1 MGSKEIQEY
10 GWRLEKREEMI
21 SLSNLLEEVVEEL
34 DEKYKTKGNLGK
46 WLRQK
51 WVDIS
56 RKDKSGKHPPCGASA
71 GSKERKGG
79 SAKYPKCRPARSA
92 AAMSKSEKR
101 SAVTRKRKA
110 GNPGGKPTMVATYKK
125 D

>member
-1 MGSKEIQEY
+1 MI
-10 GWRLEKREEMI
+10 RLADI
-21 SLSNLLEEVVEEL
+21 LEEVADEL
-34 DEKYKTKGNLGK
+34 DEKYKTKGSLGK

-56 RKDKSGKHPPCGASA
+56 RKDPKTGKHPPCGASA
-71 GSKERKGG
+71 GKQERGSGSK
-79 SAKYPKCRPARSA
+79 KYPKCRPARSA

-110 GNPGGKPTMVATYKK
+110 KNTGGKPKMVATFKK
-125 D
+125 SK

>member
-1 MGSKEIQEY
+1 MI
-10 GWRLEKREEMI
+10 RLTD
-21 SLSNLLEEVVEEL
+21 LLEEVIDEL
-34 DEKYKTKGNLGK
+34 DEDYKTKGNLGK

-56 RKDKSGKHPPCGASA
+56 RKDKKGKHPPCGASA
-71 GSKERKGG
+71 GKKERKGG

-101 SAVTRKRKA
+101 SAVTRKRRA
-110 GNPGGKPTMVATYKK
+110 GNPGGKPTMVSTFKK
-125 D
+125 DK

>member
-1 MGSKEIQEY
+1 
-10 GWRLEKREEMI
+10 LEKGKEVI
-21 SLSNLLEEVVEEL
+21 SLSDLLEEVVDEL

-56 RKDKSGKHPPCGASA
+56 RKDKSGKHPPCGDSA
-71 GSKERKGG
+71 GKKERKGG

-92 AAMSKSEKR
+92 AAMTKGEKR

-110 GNPGGKPTMVATYKK
+110 GNPGGKPTMVATHKT
-125 D
+125 DE

>member
-1 MGSKEIQEY
+1 
-10 GWRLEKREEMI
+10 MI
-21 SLSNLLEEVVEEL
+21 SLTDLLEEVADEL

-71 GSKERKGG
+71 GKKERGKSG
-79 SAKYPKCRPARSA
+79 SRKYPKCRPARSA
-92 AAMSKSEKR
+92 ASMSKSEKR

-125 D
+125 EN

>member
-1 MGSKEIQEY
+1 MET
-10 GWRLEKREEMI
+10 REKVI
-21 SLSNLLEEVVEEL
+21 SLTNLLEEVVEQL

-56 RKDKSGKHPPCGASA
+56 RKKNGKHPPCGASA
-71 GSKERKGG
+71 GKKERKGG

-92 AAMSKSEKR
+92 ASMSKSEKR
-101 SAVTRKRKA
+101 SAVIRKRKA

-125 D
+125 S

>member
-1 MGSKEIQEY
+1 
-10 GWRLEKREEMI
+10 MI
-21 SLSNLLEEVVEEL
+21 SLTELLEEVIDQL

-56 RKDKSGKHPPCGASA
+56 RKDKKGKHPPCGASA
-71 GSKERKGG
+71 GKKERKGG

-101 SAVTRKRKA
+101 SAVVRKRKA
-110 GNPGGKPTMVATYKK
+110 GNPGGKPTMVKTYTK
-125 D
+125 DT

>member
-1 MGSKEIQEY
+1 M
-10 GWRLEKREEMI
+10 EERQKVI
-21 SLSNLLEEVVEEL
+21 SLSDLLEEVVTEL

-56 RKDKSGKHPPCGASA
+56 RKKDGKHPPCGASA
-71 GSKERKGG
+71 GKKERKGG

-92 AAMSKSEKR
+92 AAMSKGEKK

-110 GNPGGKPTMVATYKK
+110 GNPGGKPTMVSTHKK
-125 D
+125 DN

>member
-1 MGSKEIQEY
+1 M
-10 GWRLEKREEMI
+10 EKGQSVI
-21 SLSNLLEEVVEEL
+21 SLSELLEEVIEEL

-56 RKDKSGKHPPCGASA
+56 RKKDGKHPACGASA
-71 GSKERKGG
+71 GKAERKGG
-79 SAKYPKCRPARSA
+79 SSKYPKCRPARSA
-92 AAMSKSEKR
+92 AAMSKGEKR

-110 GNPGGKPTMVATYKK
+110 GNPGGKPTMVATFKKK

>member
-1 MGSKEIQEY
+1 VI
-10 GWRLEKREEMI
+10 RLTDI
-21 SLSNLLEEVVEEL
+21 LEEVVDEL
-34 DEKYKTKGNLGK
+34 DEKYKTKGSLGK

-56 RKDKSGKHPPCGASA
+56 RKDPKTGKHPSCGASA
-71 GSKERKGG
+71 GKGERGDSSK
-79 SAKYPKCRPARSA
+79 KYPKCRPARSA

-110 GNPGGKPTMVATYKK
+110 KNTGGKPKMVATFKK
-125 D
+125 SK

>member
-1 MGSKEIQEY
+1 
-10 GWRLEKREEMI
+10 MI
-21 SLSNLLEEVVEEL
+21 SLTELLDEVVEEL

-71 GSKERKGG
+71 GKKERKGG

-101 SAVTRKRKA
+101 SAVTRKRRV
-110 GNPGGKPTMVATYKK
+110 GNPGGKPTMVKTYTKE

>member
-1 MGSKEIQEY
+1 MI
-10 GWRLEKREEMI
+10 RLTE
-21 SLSNLLEEVVEEL
+21 LLEEVVDEL
-34 DEKYKTKGNLGK
+34 DEKYKPKGELGK

-71 GSKERKGG
+71 GKKARGKSG
-79 SAKYPKCRPARSA
+79 SRAYPKCRPAKSA
-92 AAMSKSEKR
+92 ASMSKSEKR

-110 GNPGGKPTMVATYKK
+110 RNTGGKPKMVATYAKK
-125 D
+125 

>member
-1 MGSKEIQEY
+1 
-10 GWRLEKREEMI
+10 MI
-21 SLSNLLEEVVEEL
+21 LLTDLLDEVVTEL

-56 RKDKSGKHPPCGASA
+56 RKDKKTGKHPPCGASA
-71 GSKERKGG
+71 GKRERKGG

-92 AAMSKSEKR
+92 AAMSKGEKR

-110 GNPGGKPTMVATYKK
+110 GNPGGKPTMVSTFKK
-125 D
+125 K

>member
-1 MGSKEIQEY
+1 VI
-10 GWRLEKREEMI
+10 RLTDI
-21 SLSNLLEEVVEEL
+21 LEEVADQL

-56 RKDKSGKHPPCGASA
+56 RKDPKTGKHPPCGASA
-71 GSKERKGG
+71 GKKERGGG
-79 SAKYPKCRPARSA
+79 SKKYPKCRPARSA
-92 AAMSKSEKR
+92 AVMSKSEKR

-110 GNPGGKPTMVATYKK
+110 NNTGGKPKMVATFKK
-125 D
+125 SK

>member
-1 MGSKEIQEY
+1 MEDGKI
-10 GWRLEKREEMI
+10 MI
-21 SLSNLLEEVVEEL
+21 SLVDLLEEVVDEL

-56 RKDKSGKHPPCGASA
+56 RKDGDGKHPSCGDSA
-71 GSKERKGG
+71 GKKTRGKSG
-79 SAKYPKCRPARSA
+79 SRAYPKCRPARSA
-92 AAMSKSEKR
+92 AAMTSKEKS

-110 GNPGGKPTMVATYKK
+110 GNPGGKPTMVKTYTKSK
-125 D
+125 

>member
-1 MGSKEIQEY
+1 MIQFAD
-10 GWRLEKREEMI
+10 
-21 SLSNLLEEVVEEL
+21 LLVEVSINL
-34 DEKYKTKGNLGK
+34 DEKYKTKGSLGK

-56 RKDKSGKHPPCGASA
+56 RRDKSGKHPPCGASA
-71 GSKERKGG
+71 GDKERKGG

-92 AAMSKSEKR
+92 AAMSKGEKR

-110 GNPGGKPTMVATYKK
+110 GNPGGKPTMVSTFKK
-125 D
+125 EEE

>member
-1 MGSKEIQEY
+1 MEKGKEV
-10 GWRLEKREEMI
+10 I
-21 SLSNLLEEVVEEL
+21 SLSDLLEEVVDEL

-56 RKDKSGKHPPCGASA
+56 RKDKSGKHPPCGDSA
-71 GSKERKGG
+71 GKKERKGG

-92 AAMSKSEKR
+92 AAMTKGEKR

-110 GNPGGKPTMVATYKK
+110 GNPGGKPTMVATHKT
-125 D
+125 DE

>member
-1 MGSKEIQEY
+1 
-10 GWRLEKREEMI
+10 LEKGKEVI
-21 SLSNLLEEVVEEL
+21 SLSDLLEEVVDEL

-71 GSKERKGG
+71 GKKERKGG
-79 SAKYPKCRPARSA
+79 SRKYPKCRPARSA

-110 GNPGGKPTMVATYKK
+110 GNPGGKPTMVATHKT
-125 D
+125 DE

>member
-1 MGSKEIQEY
+1 
-10 GWRLEKREEMI
+10 MI
-21 SLSNLLEEVVEEL
+21 SLTELLEEVIDQL

-56 RKDKSGKHPPCGASA
+56 RKDKKGKHPPCGASA
-71 GSKERKGG
+71 GKKERKGG

-101 SAVTRKRKA
+101 SAVVRKRKA
-110 GNPGGKPTMVATYKK
+110 GNPGGKPTMVKTYKEN
-125 D
+125 

>member
-1 MGSKEIQEY
+1 MEKGKEV
-10 GWRLEKREEMI
+10 I
-21 SLSNLLEEVVEEL
+21 SLSDLLEEVVDEL

-71 GSKERKGG
+71 GKKERKGG
-79 SAKYPKCRPARSA
+79 SRKYPKCRPARSA

-110 GNPGGKPTMVATYKK
+110 GNPGGKPTMVATHKT
-125 D
+125 DE

>member
-1 MGSKEIQEY
+1 MI
-10 GWRLEKREEMI
+10 RLTTLM
-21 SLSNLLEEVVEEL
+21 EEVVDQL
-34 DEKYKTKGNLGK
+34 DEKYKTKGSLGK

-56 RKDKSGKHPPCGASA
+56 RKNKSGKHPPCGDSA
-71 GSKERKGG
+71 GKKERKGG

-92 AAMSKSEKR
+92 AAMSKREKR

-110 GNPGGKPTMVATYKK
+110 GNTGGKPTMVATYKQ
-125 D
+125 DS

>member
-1 MGSKEIQEY
+1 
-10 GWRLEKREEMI
+10 LEKGQKMI
-21 SLSNLLEEVVEEL
+21 SLVDILEEVVDEL

-71 GSKERKGG
+71 GKKERKGG

-92 AAMSKSEKR
+92 AAMSKGEKR

-110 GNPGGKPTMVATYKK
+110 GNPGGKPTMVSTFKK
-125 D
+125 DK

>member
-1 MGSKEIQEY
+1 
-10 GWRLEKREEMI
+10 MI
-21 SLSNLLEEVVEEL
+21 LLTDLLEEVVTEL

-56 RKDKSGKHPPCGASA
+56 RKDKKGKHPPCGASA
-71 GSKERKGG
+71 GKKERKGG

-92 AAMSKSEKR
+92 AAMTKGEKR
-101 SAVTRKRKA
+101 SAVVRKRKA
-110 GNPGGKPTMVATYKK
+110 GNPGGKPTMVSTFKK
-125 D
+125 K

>member
-1 MGSKEIQEY
+1 
-10 GWRLEKREEMI
+10 MI
-21 SLSNLLEEVVEEL
+21 SLADILDEVVDEL

-56 RKDKSGKHPPCGASA
+56 RKDKSGKHPSCGASA
-71 GSKERKGG
+71 GKKERKGG

-92 AAMSKSEKR
+92 AAMSKGEKR

-110 GNPGGKPTMVATYKK
+110 GNPGGKPTMVSTFKK
-125 D
+125 DK